1 MQAVSTRAENNPIK
15 EALTHC
21 RTALPAL
28 ILFSC
33 LINIL
38 ILASPIYMM
47 QVFDRVLSSGRTE
60 TLLYL
65 TLIAGVAVLV
75 MGAIH
80 MARSQI
86 LARIARWLGRRLA
99 PDLIASC
106 TRAALNGFSAGA
118 QPLRDLSTI
127 RGFVSGSGINAVF
140 DAPWVPL
147 FVAVIWL
154 LHPWLGMVALGA
166 AVMIFVVALLNEYL
180 SRKPL
185 RASNVVSLSGY
196 RDADAAVR
204 NADVF
209 QAMGMLP
216 NFLASWT
223 RRQDEGL
230 DQQLK
235 AGDRSAALLG
245 FSRFF
250 RVFAQVAILGV
261 GAYLVLESQLSS
273 GGMIAASILLGR
285 ALAPVEQAMGAWKGL
300 VAARDAHGR
309 LKRLFEQAPVTETA
323 MALPAPEGRLACEQV
338 MWVPNGREE
347 PVLNGVSFALEPGE
361 ALGMIGPSAAG
372 KSSLCRML
380 VGTAAPTRGHVRLDG
395 ADLFAWPAD
404 DLGPAIGYL
413 PQDVELFSGTVKA
426 NIARLWADAEPAE
439 IVAAAKLAGV
449 HDMILRLSDGY
460 DTEIGDDGSLL
471 SGGQRQRIGLAR
483 ALFGRPKLIVLD
495 EPNANLDQDGE
506 LALMTAIEAA
516 KGWGAT
522 IVLVAHHPRIL
533 GQMDKLMVLRDG
545 QVAVFGPRDDIL
557 AQIMPRPKTVATTQ
571 RSATPVGENAAVQAG
586 RT

>member
-1 MQAVSTRAENNPIK
+1 MSAVSIRAGNNPVS
-15 EALTHC
+15 EALKHC

-80 MARSQI
+80 MARSQV

-106 TRAALNGFSAGA
+106 TRAALSGFSAGA

-166 AVMIFVVALLNEYL
+166 AVLIFAVALLNEYL

-185 RASNVVSLSGY
+185 RASNAVSLTGY

-216 NFLASWT
+216 NFLAGWT

-250 RVFAQVAILGV
+250 RVFAQVGILGV

-300 VAARDAHGR
+300 VATRDAHGR
-309 LKRLFEQAPVTETA
+309 LKRLFEQAPIAETA
-323 MALPAPEGRLACEQV
+323 MALPAPTGRLACEQV
-338 MWVPNGREE
+338 MWVPAGREE
-347 PVLNGVSFALEPGE
+347 AVLNGVSFAIEPGE

-413 PQDVELFSGTVKA
+413 PQNVELFSGTVKA

-449 HDMILRLSDGY
+449 HDMILRLPDGY

-506 LALMTAIEAA
+506 LALMAAIEAA

-545 QVAVFGPRDDIL
+545 QVAGFGPRDEIL

-571 RSATPVGENAAVQAG
+571 RPAAAGSTPTQAG
-586 RT
+586 STQ